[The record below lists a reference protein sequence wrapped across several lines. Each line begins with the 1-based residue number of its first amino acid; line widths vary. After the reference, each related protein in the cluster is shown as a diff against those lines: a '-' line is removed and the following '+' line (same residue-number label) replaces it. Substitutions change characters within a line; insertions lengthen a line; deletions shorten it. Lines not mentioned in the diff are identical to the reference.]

1 MALPAN
7 TDATNALLQPI
18 SDDQPTGIDVRQDAS
33 PLSKYQQLKSA
44 RAAARASERQAIH
57 DGDST
62 AADEHWRKIISLAP
76 DILTTQSKDLEVAC
90 WFTEALIRRNGFHG
104 LRNGFELIK
113 GLVENFWDG
122 LYPTPDEDGI
132 ETRIAPLSGLN
143 GEGAEGVLIA
153 PIRKV
158 PITEGYSPGPF
169 SLWQYQQALEAQ
181 RSPDEDTRQNKV
193 AKLGFSIEDIER
205 AVGDSSAEFY
215 VGLMDNLSVAIDIY
229 KELGNLLDQRCGS
242 EFAPPTRN
250 IVSILE
256 ECRGAVAHLG
266 KEKIPTAPEP
276 ESTTETESADS
287 NGAPQSTSQSTAKTS
302 SGVINSR
309 EAAFKQLLEI
319 AKFFRKTEPH
329 SPVSYVIEK
338 AVKWGNMPLN
348 ELINEL
354 IPDSSSRE
362 RYSELT
368 GVKDED

>member
-1 MALPAN
+1 MASP
-7 TDATNALLQPI
+7 DINALLKPI

-33 PLSKYQQLKSA
+33 PLSKYQTLKSA
-44 RAAARASERQAIH
+44 RAAARAAERQAIH

-62 AADEHWRKIISLAP
+62 AADEHWRKIITLAP
-76 DILTTQSKDLEVAC
+76 DILIDQSKDLEVAC
-90 WFTEALIRRNGFHG
+90 WFTEALIRRNDFEG
-104 LRNGFELIK
+104 LRDGFELIK
-113 GLVENFWDG
+113 GLVENFWDD
-122 LYPTPDEDGI
+122 LYPMPDEDGM
-132 ETRIAPLSGLN
+132 ETRTAPLSGLN

-181 RSPDEDTRQNKV
+181 RSPDEDTRQNKA
-193 AKLGFSIEDIER
+193 AKLGFSIDDIQR
-205 AVGDSSAEFY
+205 AVNESSTQFY
-215 VGLMDNLSVAIDIY
+215 VDLTDNLSVAIDVY
-229 KELGNLLDQRCGS
+229 KQLGNLLDERCGS
-242 EFAPPTRN
+242 DSAPPTRN
-250 IVSILE
+250 IISILE
-256 ECRGAVAHLG
+256 ECRGAVTHLG
-266 KEKIPTAPEP
+266 KDKIPALVVPEIVNEASSDNNSVP
-276 ESTTETESADS
+276 TQ
-287 NGAPQSTSQSTAKTS
+287 GASQSSTKMAH
-302 SGVINSR
+302 GVINTR
-309 EAAFKQLLEI
+309 EAAFTQLLEI

>member
-1 MALPAN
+1 MASP
-7 TDATNALLQPI
+7 DTNVLLIPI

-33 PLSKYQQLKSA
+33 PLSKYQSLKSA
-44 RAAARASERQAIH
+44 RAAARAAERQAIH

-76 DILTTQSKDLEVAC
+76 DILTNQSKDLEVAC
-90 WFTEALIRRNGFHG
+90 WFTEALIRRNGFQG
-104 LRNGFELIK
+104 LRDGFELIK

-122 LYPTPDEDGI
+122 LYPMPDEDGM
-132 ETRIAPLSGLN
+132 ETRTAPLSGLN

-181 RSPDEDTRQNKV
+181 RSPDEDTRQNKM
-193 AKLGFSIEDIER
+193 AKLGFSIDDIER
-205 AVGDSSAEFY
+205 AVNESSVQFY
-215 VGLMDNLSVAIDIY
+215 VDLTDNLSTAINIY
-229 KELGNLLDQRCGS
+229 KELGTLLDERCGADS
-242 EFAPPTRN
+242 APPTRN
-250 IVSILE
+250 IISILE
-256 ECRGAVAHLG
+256 ECRGAVSHLG
-266 KEKIPTAPEP
+266 KDKIPAPE
-276 ESTTETESADS
+276 ESESATENEPDANAGVS
-287 NGAPQSTSQSTAKTS
+287 QSAPQATAKAAP
-302 SGVINSR
+302 GVINSR

>member
-1 MALPAN
+1 MASPN
-7 TDATNALLQPI
+7 TNALLLPI

-33 PLSKYQQLKSA
+33 PLSKYQSLKSA
-44 RAAARASERQAIH
+44 RAAARAAERQAIH

-76 DILTTQSKDLEVAC
+76 DILTNQSKDLEVAC
-90 WFTEALIRRNGFHG
+90 WFTEALIRRNGFEG
-104 LRNGFELIK
+104 LREGFELIK

-122 LYPTPDEDGI
+122 LYPMPDEDGL
-132 ETRIAPLSGLN
+132 ETRTAPLSGLN

-181 RSPDEDTRQNKV
+181 RSPDEDTRQNKIS
-193 AKLGFSIEDIER
+193 KLGFSIDDIER
-205 AVGDSSAEFY
+205 TVNDSSVQFY
-215 VGLMDNLSVAIDIY
+215 VDLTDNLSVAIDVY
-229 KELGNLLDQRCGS
+229 KQLGSLLDERCGADS
-242 EFAPPTRN
+242 APPTRN
-250 IVSILE
+250 IISILE

-266 KEKIPTAPEP
+266 KDKIPAPELP
-276 ESTTETESADS
+276 ESETEIEASDSTPGANQGVSQPSAKA
-287 NGAPQSTSQSTAKTS
+287 AP
-302 SGVINSR
+302 GVINSR

-368 GVKDED
+368 GVKDEG